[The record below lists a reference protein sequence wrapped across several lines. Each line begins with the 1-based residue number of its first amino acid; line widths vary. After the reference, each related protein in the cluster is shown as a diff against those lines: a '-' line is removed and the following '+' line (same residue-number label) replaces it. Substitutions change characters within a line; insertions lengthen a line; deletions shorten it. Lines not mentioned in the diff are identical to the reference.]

1 MSIRKFQLNDLDQI
15 MNIWLK
21 SNLQAH
27 PFIDEKYWKDHFA
40 DVSQALP
47 QAEVIVAEENSK
59 IVGFAGMQNDYLA
72 GIFVE
77 KEYRHQGI
85 GNKLLQTIKKSHIS
99 ITLNVYTDNKSA
111 VNFYQHQKFRVVKEQ
126 EDETD
131 HKEYVMEWDEQG

>member
-1 MSIRKFQLNDLDQI
+1 MSIRKFQLNDLDQV

-40 DVSQALP
+40 DVSQALS

-72 GIFVE
+72 GIFVK

-126 EDETD
+126 EDETG